1 MRILVTNDDGINA
14 PGIRKLVEIAVRF
27 GEVTI
32 IAPDGQRSAASHQS
46 TFGTPLIMNEVD
58 YSMDNVKAYSLNGTP
73 ADCVRVGILGV
84 MDPAPDL
91 VLSGINN
98 GYNMASDIQ
107 YSGTVGAALEAAFY
121 GIQAIAVS
129 IGINGSTDIID
140 RYLPDLLE
148 EYISK
153 PLGKDQVWN
162 INFPECS
169 IEECRGILHDLKV
182 SKDDFYEDDISIDKN
197 DDGSFVITEYAK
209 RRWEASEGTDLHAII
224 NNYIAVGPVNNIS

>member
-1 MRILVTNDDGINA
+1 MRILITNDDGIDA
-14 PGIRKLVEIAVRF
+14 PGIKKLAEIAVRF
-27 GEVTI
+27 GEVTV

-46 TFGTPLIMNEVD
+46 TFGKPLVMKEHD
-58 YSMDNVKAYSLNGTP
+58 LGLKGVKAYALSGTP
-73 ADCVRVGILGV
+73 ADCVRVGVIKM

-121 GIQAIAVS
+121 GIHSIAVS
-129 IGINGSTDIID
+129 IGNLDYMELVD
-140 RYLPDLLE
+140 KFLPELLE
-148 EYISK
+148 EYINK

-169 IEECRGILHDLKV
+169 CADCRGVLRDMKV
-182 SKDDFYEDDISIDKN
+182 SKDDFYDDDISVEKQP
-197 DDGSFVITEYAK
+197 DGSMVLTEVAK
-209 RRWEASEGTDLHAII
+209 RNWAASEGTDLRAII
-224 NNYIAVGPVNNIS
+224 DHFISVGVVNNIS